1 MFLRNEGNEHSI
13 PMKKLLYSSLLIVGC
28 NFSVSAQT
36 IVFAEDF
43 ETSPVTNFLNTWNS
57 ETQLAEGPSACATAS
72 RGNTGDFNSTNVDF
86 NSTQN
91 ASDFLG
97 ANPESPCG
105 GFYNASLH
113 SAVQNFS
120 ATADSL
126 ILKIRYF
133 KSTTLNWGAT
143 QLEVIFDNGTTTD
156 TLKDGFT
163 TTDSWGILAY
173 KLPSSMHDAAV
184 TITIKMGGGEGVGID
199 DFVITSYLDAST
211 SPELDQ
217 QNLSIYPN
225 PTADIIAIESTNEDI
240 LAWELH
246 SLDGKVVLSS
256 WGVNTKKTEID
267 LSLLNNGNYILSVET
282 VSGVKTSHNI
292 SKK

>member
-1 MFLRNEGNEHSI
+1 
-13 PMKKLLYSSLLIVGC
+13 MKKIFYSTLLIVAC
-28 NFSVSAQT
+28 SFSVSAQT
-36 IVFAEDF
+36 IIFAEDF

-72 RGNTGDFNSTNVDF
+72 RGNTADFNSTNVDF

-91 ASDFLG
+91 ASYFLG

-120 ATADSL
+120 ATTDSL
-126 ILKIRYF
+126 VLKVRYF

-156 TLKDGFT
+156 TLKNEFT
-163 TTDSWGILAY
+163 TTDSWDVVAY
-173 KLPSSMHDAAV
+173 KLPASMHNSTV
-184 TITIKMGGGEGVGID
+184 TITVKMGGGEGVGID
-199 DFVITSYLDAST
+199 DFIITSYLASST
-211 SPELDQ
+211 TYDLDN

-225 PTADIIAIESTNEDI
+225 PTTDIIAIESTNEEI

-246 SLDGKVVLSS
+246 SLEGKIVLSS
-256 WGVNTKKTEID
+256 WGVNTKRTEID

-282 VSGVKTSHNI
+282 ISGVKTSHNI